1 MVRVAGIIDNDVV
14 NGEGVSVSL
23 FLQGC
28 PFHCEG
34 CHNPESWDPDGGNAA
49 NEEELTQSILNKL
62 TANGI
67 HRNLNI
73 LGGEPLATKE
83 KVSYLAWLICS
94 VKDLYPK
101 TKILL
106 WTGYTYEKLKNINN
120 NHLQYILTTI
130 DYLIDGPF
138 ILKERDIT
146 LKWRGSRNQ
155 RIIDVQKSLKE
166 GELKLYSEN

>member
-1 MVRVAGIIDNDVV
+1 MIRVAGILDNDVV

-28 PFHCEG
+28 PFHCEE
-34 CHNPESWDPDGGNAA
+34 CHNPESWDPNGGAIIS
-49 NEEELTQSILNKL
+49 EEDLTQNILTKL
-62 TANGI
+62 TANGV

-83 KVSYLAWLICS
+83 KISYLAWLIYS

-106 WTGYTYEKLKNINN
+106 
-120 NHLQYILTTI
+120 
-130 DYLIDGPF
+130 
-138 ILKERDIT
+138 
-146 LKWRGSRNQ
+146 
-155 RIIDVQKSLKE
+155 
-166 GELKLYSEN
+166 